1 MNRRLIGKAPQ
12 LSTKLFV
19 AQCAR
24 AVGIQLLDS
33 HPMSEIFAQF
43 QSSNT
48 VPCALKK
55 IRGKLVKLLEIWD
68 ERPSAR
74 IRVSLHLHTW
84 KYLLIINV
92 KLSLSKYSW
101 DNLLKSGS
109 RGFCICKKVR
119 KSASCVPLLFRSFHK
134 LHGQH
139 LARTYSNLFSGYFFN
154 LEYISGLNS
163 SPGQTSSASEFQPPL
178 FLAPFARRLQRSY
191 RAGQPPSPA
200 QALCVCT

>member
-33 HPMSEIFAQF
+33 HRMSEIFAQF

-48 VPCALKK
+48 VPCALQK

-109 RGFCICKKVR
+109 RGFCICKR
-119 KSASCVPLLFRSFHK
+119 FGSQLRASRCFFAAFISCMDNILLEHT
-134 LHGQH
+134 
-139 LARTYSNLFSGYFFN
+139 ATYFQDIFL
-154 LEYISGLNS
+154 ILNIY
-163 SPGQTSSASEFQPPL
+163 QD
-178 FLAPFARRLQRSY
+178 
-191 RAGQPPSPA
+191 
-200 QALCVCT
+200 